1 MTERKGQ
8 GLWNRLSMRVKAKNK
23 IDNTLQIETLL
34 YNLSDYEFDIIMDNI
49 IKDNRPRTTSEA
61 SS

>member
-49 IKDNRPRTTSEA
+49 IKDNRPRKTSEA
-61 SS
+61 T